1 MFNSTTETVRQARGF
16 KLYGAASRL
25 LTLSVFLTPAAAF
38 AQTGGGG
45 GTGGTNMMSAL
56 GNVLT
61 IIQAIGYLIGVIG
74 MIMGGFMIYQGDTS
88 RGKFALIGGVI
99 VSSATL
105 VMSTLY
111 GSFGMTQGTLKAGAG
126 F

>member
-1 MFNSTTETVRQARGF
+1 MSKTSHPTNKAARQARGC
-16 KLYGAASRL
+16 KLHAAASRL
-25 LTLSVFLTPAAAF
+25 FTLCVFLTPAVAL
-38 AQTGGGG
+38 AQTGGGAG
-45 GTGGTNMMSAL
+45 NNMMNAL

-99 VSSATL
+99 VSAATL

-111 GSFGMTQGTLKAGAG
+111 SSFGLTQGTVKSGAG